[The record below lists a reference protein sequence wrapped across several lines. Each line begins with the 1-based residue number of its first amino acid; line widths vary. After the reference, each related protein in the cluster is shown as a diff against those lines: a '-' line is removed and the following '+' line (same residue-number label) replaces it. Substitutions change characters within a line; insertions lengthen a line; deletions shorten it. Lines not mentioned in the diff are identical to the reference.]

1 MIKTKES
8 FRRMLMR
15 KYPDTKRVAIDELK
29 AFIIS
34 EPLNK
39 NDAFLYNQAQVG
51 QNRWIVFYNTS
62 SKEALDIV
70 TQISKSGL
78 NLTLHKT
85 NAQRVTAPSYY
96 QNFDNWLKRKGIEPT
111 MRVYKHNSTPED
123 ILNPMHLADTIIK
136 GCIAIK
142 QPANWYVYEF
152 IPAPNGYDTYFSQL
166 PHAVDGN
173 ALYVLAKAPT
183 TSKYVSKRAKAL
195 QKLEVV
201 EPLEHQ
207 LIEYL
212 TLNDEEGAQKMYN
225 AIQQQYTGSTAV
237 YSIDINVLHEALKN
251 GTLHLLLISGSHRQV
266 EQPAEPDF
274 E

>member
-1 MIKTKES
+1 M
-8 FRRMLMR
+8 
-15 KYPDTKRVAIDELK
+15 
-29 AFIIS
+29 
-34 EPLNK
+34 
-39 NDAFLYNQAQVG
+39 
-51 QNRWIVFYNTS
+51 
-62 SKEALDIV
+62 
-70 TQISKSGL
+70 
-78 NLTLHKT
+78 
-85 NAQRVTAPSYY
+85 
-96 QNFDNWLKRKGIEPT
+96 
-111 MRVYKHNSTPED
+111 
-123 ILNPMHLADTIIK
+123 
-136 GCIAIK
+136 
-142 QPANWYVYEF
+142 
-152 IPAPNGYDTYFSQL
+152 
-166 PHAVDGN
+166 
-173 ALYVLAKAPT
+173 LAKAPT

>member
-96 QNFDNWLKRKGIEPT
+96 QNCRKRRKRG
-111 MRVYKHNSTPED
+111 RV
-123 ILNPMHLADTIIK
+123 L
-136 GCIAIK
+136 C
-142 QPANWYVYEF
+142 
-152 IPAPNGYDTYFSQL
+152 
-166 PHAVDGN
+166 
-173 ALYVLAKAPT
+173 
-183 TSKYVSKRAKAL
+183 
-195 QKLEVV
+195 
-201 EPLEHQ
+201 
-207 LIEYL
+207 
-212 TLNDEEGAQKMYN
+212 
-225 AIQQQYTGSTAV
+225 
-237 YSIDINVLHEALKN
+237 
-251 GTLHLLLISGSHRQV
+251 
-266 EQPAEPDF
+266 F
-274 E
+274 ERFC